1 MVVIGSGPAG
11 QRAAV
16 QGAKLGR
23 RVAIIERSELG
34 GACLHTGTIPS
45 KTLREAILYLTGY
58 HQRAFYGPD
67 YRLNPV
73 VDMADLKY
81 RLNQVLGHEMAVI
94 ENQLRRNDIDIIQG
108 AARFSDPHCVTVT
121 LPDGQIRELRGEH
134 IFIAVGSRPHRPNLA
149 AVDGVRVHDS
159 DTLLNLEKLPRSLV
173 VVGGG
178 IIGIEYASM
187 LTHLDIEVSLVDGRE
202 RLLDFVDREIADT
215 MTQAMRDNGVR
226 LLLGE
231 TCQSAQVGDDGVILN
246 LSSNKQLRAEAMLF
260 AAGRQSNTDDLNLA
274 AAGIEPARRG
284 LLEVNQDYQT
294 SVPHI
299 YAIGDVIG
307 FPALAAS
314 SSHQGRAAAFH
325 ACCHLPM
332 RYTEFMPYGIYGV
345 PSISMIGRTEQELTA
360 AGTPY
365 EVGLARFRESARGQ
379 ILGLE
384 NGLLKML
391 FARADRKLLGVH
403 IIGEGATELVHIG
416 QAVMALGGDLDY
428 FLHTVFNYPT
438 LSGTYKVAALDAYN
452 KFEGNGSG
460 QHPPVADA

>member
-1 MVVIGSGPAG
+1 
-11 QRAAV
+11 
-16 QGAKLGR
+16 
-23 RVAIIERSELG
+23 
-34 GACLHTGTIPS
+34 
-45 KTLREAILYLTGY
+45 
-58 HQRAFYGPD
+58 
-67 YRLNPV
+67 
-73 VDMADLKY
+73 
-81 RLNQVLGHEMAVI
+81 
-94 ENQLRRNDIDIIQG
+94 
-108 AARFSDPHCVTVT
+108 
-121 LPDGQIRELRGEH
+121 
-134 IFIAVGSRPHRPNLA
+134 
-149 AVDGVRVHDS
+149 
-159 DTLLNLEKLPRSLV
+159 
-173 VVGGG
+173 
-178 IIGIEYASM
+178 M
-187 LTHLDIEVSLVDGRE
+187 LTHLDIEVSLVHGRE
-202 RLLDFVDREIADT
+202 RLLDFVDREIADA

-226 LLLGE
+226 LLLDE
-231 TCQSAQVGDDGVILN
+231 TCQSVQVREDGLTIDLA
-246 LSSNKQLRAEAMLF
+246 SNKQLRAEAMLF
-260 AAGRQSNTDDLNLA
+260 ATGRQSNTDDLNLA
-274 AAGIEPARRG
+274 AAGIEPGRRG

-325 ACCHLPM
+325 ACRQLPM

-345 PSISMIGRTEQELTA
+345 PSISMIGRSEEELTA
-360 AGTPY
+360 AGTGY

-384 NGLLKML
+384 NGLLKLL
-391 FARADRKLLGVH
+391 FARADRSLLGVH

-452 KFEGNGSG
+452 KFEGNGSE